1 MKAKTLDLKSF
12 LSRHSQLS
20 NKSDLFD
27 ETRDNIYDIRPSL
40 YLKLNFQDS
49 TKYSISLLKTFL
61 KNFHKTFFFV
71 IHIIKLLDYLS
82 E

>member
-40 YLKLNFQDS
+40 YLK
-49 TKYSISLLKTFL
+49 
-61 KNFHKTFFFV
+61 
-71 IHIIKLLDYLS
+71 
-82 E
+82 